1 MAARALSTPQLRD
14 PGSESAAG
22 YDYQW
27 HITARMC
34 IQMLADK
41 EVEYIV
47 CEFHED
53 VVQIR
58 RGLHLELIQV
68 KKKES
73 GNWTLPSLIRPE
85 RGQEQGILGKLF
97 DQLQRG
103 KDVSRLVLLGY
114 GRVSGGGDC
123 SLPEL
128 VGLLNLPDE
137 GRDGSWENRIQ
148 RYVDFLSSEL
158 VSQGIDPVTVARGI
172 NVLRIDFS
180 LPHPDGIESQ
190 NRDLLDETLREMWK
204 IELSVP
210 EVAAVYDD
218 MYGRVRQVSIKSKQP
233 WRVKAISRQEA
244 LDVVSSRVKVYTP
257 SLSRR
262 ELMATQDKL
271 TSADMAHKVFYALQ
285 KRLDAM
291 QLRFELGIRATQW
304 EDFRTEIDAKWREFR
319 RDNPGVRGPELW
331 QSLRN
336 ILFGLGQAWVE
347 QDKRMGP
354 DFAEGVFFD
363 MTGTCEAEW
372 RVSV

>member
-1 MAARALSTPQLRD
+1 MSARVLSTPQLRD
-14 PGSESAAG
+14 PGSEAAAG

-27 HITARMC
+27 HVAARVC
-34 IQMLADK
+34 IQMLANK
-41 EVEYIV
+41 EIDYIV

-58 RGLHLELIQV
+58 QGLHLELVQV

-73 GNWTLPSLIRPE
+73 GNWTLHNLIKPE
-85 RGQEQGILGKLF
+85 RRQTQGILGKLF
-97 DQLQRG
+97 EQLQRG
-103 KDVSRLVLLGY
+103 KDVRRLMLMGY
-114 GRVSGGGDC
+114 GRVSGNGEC

-128 VGLLNLPDE
+128 VALLNLPDE
-137 GRDGSWENRIQ
+137 GRDESWETCIQ
-148 RYVDFLSSEL
+148 RYVDFLSSKL
-158 VSQGIDPVTVARGI
+158 VSQEIDPATVAKGVGI
-172 NVLRIDFS
+172 LKIDFS

-190 NRDLLDETLREMWK
+190 NRDLLDETLRKMWK
-204 IELSVP
+204 IELSMP
-210 EVAAVYDD
+210 EVATVYQDL
-218 MYGRVRQVSIKSKQP
+218 YSRVQQVSIKPKQP
-233 WRVKAISRQEA
+233 WQVKAIPRQEA
-244 LDVVSSRVKVYTP
+244 LDLVFTRVRKYAP

-262 ELMATQDKL
+262 ELLATQDKL
-271 TSADMAHKVFYALQ
+271 TSAGMAQKIIYALQ

-291 QLRFELGIRATQW
+291 QLRFELGIGAIQW

-319 RDNPGVRGPELW
+319 GTNPRVQGPKLW

-336 ILFGLGQAWVE
+336 ILSDLGHVWAE

>member
-1 MAARALSTPQLRD
+1 MAGRALSTPQLRD
-14 PGSESAAG
+14 PGSEAAAG

-27 HITARMC
+27 HVAARMC
-34 IQMLADK
+34 IQMLTDK

-58 RGLHLELIQV
+58 RGLHLELVQV

-73 GNWTLPSLIRPE
+73 GNWTLNSLVRPE
-85 RGQEQGILGKLF
+85 RGQKRGILGKLF

-103 KDVSRLVLLGY
+103 KDISRLVLLGY
-114 GRVSGGGDC
+114 GRVSGNGDL
-123 SLPEL
+123 SLQEL
-128 VGLLNLPDE
+128 TGLLNLPDE
-137 GRDGSWENRIQ
+137 GRDANWKSCIQ
-148 RYVDFLSSEL
+148 RYVDSLSREL
-158 VSQGIDPVTVARGI
+158 ASQGIDPAVVAKGI
-172 NVLRIDFS
+172 SILKIDFS

-190 NRDLLDETLREMWK
+190 NRDLLDEALRKMWK
-204 IELSVP
+204 VELSVP
-210 EVAAVYDD
+210 EVGAVYQEL
-218 MYGRVRQVSIKSKQP
+218 YNRVRKMSIKPKQP
-233 WRVKAISRQEA
+233 WHVKAISRQEA
-244 LDVVSSRVKVYTP
+244 LDLIFPQVKKYAP

-262 ELMATQDKL
+262 ELLATQDKL
-271 TSADMAHKVFYALQ
+271 TSAGMAQKVTYALQ

-291 QLRFELGIRATQW
+291 QLRFELGIGAVQW
-304 EDFRTEIDAKWREFR
+304 ENFRTEIDAKWREFR
-319 RDNPGVRGPELW
+319 RDNPGVQGPELW

-336 ILFGLGQAWVE
+336 ILFGLGQAWVK
-347 QDKRMGP
+347 QDRRMGP